1 MYSPRIFNFDSFVNI
16 ILEAENTSIAG
27 LIDGMT
33 GSLASYYLNCYSYI
47 NKLGDNSSDNK
58 LKVSQGLSKLAQTK
72 LIDKPELMRS
82 MLTNSKSSVIAK
94 HRGPEVAEAWSKAA
108 LECIKGLEAAIQ
120 KVGEDT
126 QAQSQINLSLANII
140 NSYSDSIEKADKQD
154 SAASIADEAGLS
166 ESEDMIF
173 ESLFKGK
180 FSQIKEIS
188 KAIAIVRGDVL
199 ANIESSEFSSV
210 YKTYLNEL
218 DLLNKE
224 IGELVG
230 KKRQEIN
237 STRLDE
243 IRNRLS
249 EIPSEISQ
257 KMSDELSKSEA
268 NKDLVPFYANAV
280 KLGGIANELYKEYTI
295 RKADAE
301 RDSEES
307 NKVEKLTIE
316 DDISP
321 EDVGLSYNQKVQ
333 DFQQLVVNKF
343 SNVKS
348 VAETQAFKKMASFG
362 KGGVDG
368 KFGPYTQIIVKALKS
383 GFDLEDTTPDIT
395 QQLVDEIDSLDSST
409 IAESFSYTK
418 KWDRFVNVFEGF
430 DVSRF
435 QNVADAEV
443 KSVTQ
448 SKKSAPAAT
457 APAAADKGISDSERE
472 NILKTSY
479 ADDYKKNPKDF
490 DGVLNGRK
498 FARIYFEN
506 KANKDLSDLC
516 LFFYDGTYIQYEWNP
531 NSSKIVGKE
540 MSRGTWKFEKRS
552 GDTEKSI
559 YLKPEKGSTERVDDI
574 DRKKIIGLYKDI
586 TEETGM
592 YGGVMA
598 DERKI
603 ANLFGKLSNS
613 SEYYALKDLVNQSY
627 ELNKN
632 KKDYKKLGV
641 ERPSFY
647 NFQDMINKVYDSAFD
662 RSDANLLFNN
672 LNKIGVKAKIKQSSG
687 GNFAGITMP

>member
-1 MYSPRIFNFDSFVNI
+1 MFSSRIFNFNSFVNR
-16 ILEAENTSIAG
+16 ILEAENTSVAG
-27 LIDGMT
+27 LVDEMV
-33 GSLASYYLNCYSYI
+33 GSLVSYYLNCYSYI
-47 NKLGDNSSDNK
+47 NKLGDSD
-58 LKVSQGLSKLAQTK
+58 SQTSQALSKLAQTK
-72 LIDKPELMRS
+72 LGDKPELMRS
-82 MLTNSKSSVIAK
+82 MLTDSKSSVIPK
-94 HRGPEVAEAWSKAA
+94 YRGPEVAEAWSKAA
-108 LECIKGLEAAIQ
+108 LECVKGLETAIQ

-126 QAQSQINLSLANII
+126 QAQSQINSSLANII
-140 NSYSDSIEKADKQD
+140 NSYAGGMEKADKQD
-154 SAASIADEAGLS
+154 SAAAILDKAGIS
-166 ESEDMIF
+166 ESEDMVF

-188 KAIAIVRGDVL
+188 KVIAIVRGDIM
-199 ANIESSEFSSV
+199 ANIESSGFTSV

-218 DLLNKE
+218 DSLNKE

-237 STRLDE
+237 SDRLEE
-243 IRNRLS
+243 IRNRLF

-268 NKDLVPFYANAV
+268 NKDLVPFYDNAV
-280 KLGGIANELYKEYTI
+280 KLGGIANELYKEYII

-321 EDVGLSYNQKVQ
+321 DEVGLSYNQKVY

-343 SNVKS
+343 SNVKGI
-348 VAETQAFKKMASFG
+348 AETQAFKKMASFG

-395 QQLVDEIDSLDSST
+395 QQLVDEIDSLDSNT
-409 IAESFSYTK
+409 ITESFGYTK
-418 KWDRFVNVFEGF
+418 KWDNFLKTFEGF
-430 DVSRF
+430 DVTKF
-435 QNVADAEV
+435 KEVADSEV
-443 KSVTQ
+443 KSVAKP
-448 SKKSAPAAT
+448 KKSAPAA
-457 APAAADKGISDSERE
+457 DKGTSDSERE
-472 NILKTSY
+472 NILKTRY
-479 ADDYKKNPKDF
+479 AADYKKNPKDF
-490 DGVLNGRK
+490 DGVLNGKK

-559 YLKPEKGSTERVDDI
+559 YLIPEKGSTKRVANI

-586 TEETGM
+586 TQETGM
-592 YGGVMA
+592 YGGINA
-598 DERKI
+598 DEEKI

-632 KKDYKKLGV
+632 KKDYKKLGI
-641 ERPSFY
+641 EKPSFY

-662 RSDANLLFNN
+662 KADANLLVNN
-672 LNKIGVKAKIKQSSG
+672 LNKIGVKAKIKQSGS

>member
-1 MYSPRIFNFDSFVNI
+1 MFSSRIFNFNSFVNR
-16 ILEAENTSIAG
+16 ILEAENTSVAG
-27 LIDGMT
+27 LVDEMV
-33 GSLASYYLNCYSYI
+33 GSLVSYYLNCYSYI
-47 NKLGDNSSDNK
+47 NKLGDSD
-58 LKVSQGLSKLAQTK
+58 SQTSQALSKLAQTK
-72 LIDKPELMRS
+72 LGDKPELMRS
-82 MLTNSKSSVIAK
+82 MLTDSKSSVIPK
-94 HRGPEVAEAWSKAA
+94 YRGPEVAEAWSKAA
-108 LECIKGLEAAIQ
+108 LECVKGLETAIQ

-126 QAQSQINLSLANII
+126 QAQSQINSSLANII
-140 NSYSDSIEKADKQD
+140 NSYAGGIEKAGKQD
-154 SAASIADEAGLS
+154 SAAAILDKAGIS
-166 ESEDMIF
+166 ESEDMVF

-188 KAIAIVRGDVL
+188 KVIAIVRGDIM
-199 ANIESSEFSSV
+199 ANIESSGFTSV

-218 DLLNKE
+218 DSLNKE

-237 STRLDE
+237 SDRLEE
-243 IRNRLS
+243 IRNRLF

-268 NKDLVPFYANAV
+268 NKDLVPFYDNAV
-280 KLGGIANELYKEYTI
+280 KLGGIANELYKEYII

-321 EDVGLSYNQKVQ
+321 DEVGLSYNQKVY

-343 SNVKS
+343 SNVKGI
-348 VAETQAFKKMASFG
+348 AETQAFKKMASFG

-395 QQLVDEIDSLDSST
+395 QQLVDEIDSLDSNT
-409 IAESFSYTK
+409 ITESFGYTK
-418 KWDRFVNVFEGF
+418 KWDNFLKTFEGF
-430 DVSRF
+430 DVTKF
-435 QNVADAEV
+435 KEVADSEV
-443 KSVTQ
+443 KSVAKP
-448 SKKSAPAAT
+448 KKSAPAA
-457 APAAADKGISDSERE
+457 DKGTSDSERE
-472 NILKTSY
+472 NILKTRY
-479 ADDYKKNPKDF
+479 AADYKKNPKDF
-490 DGVLNGRK
+490 DGVLNGKK

-559 YLKPEKGSTERVDDI
+559 YLIPEKGSTKRVANI

-586 TEETGM
+586 TQETGM
-592 YGGVMA
+592 YGGINA
-598 DERKI
+598 DEEKI

-632 KKDYKKLGV
+632 KKDYKKLGI
-641 ERPSFY
+641 EKPSFY

-662 RSDANLLFNN
+662 KADANLLVNN
-672 LNKIGVKAKIKQSSG
+672 LNKIGVKAKIKQSGS

>member
-1 MYSPRIFNFDSFVNI
+1 MFSSRIFNFNSFVNR
-16 ILEAENTSIAG
+16 ILEAENTSVAG
-27 LIDGMT
+27 LVDEMV
-33 GSLASYYLNCYSYI
+33 GSLVSYYLNCYSYI
-47 NKLGDNSSDNK
+47 NKLGDGD
-58 LKVSQGLSKLAQTK
+58 SQTSQALSKLAQTK
-72 LIDKPELMRS
+72 LGDKPELMRS
-82 MLTNSKSSVIAK
+82 MLTDSKSSVIPK
-94 HRGPEVAEAWSKAA
+94 YRGPEVAEAWSKAA
-108 LECIKGLEAAIQ
+108 LECVKGLETAIQ

-126 QAQSQINLSLANII
+126 QAQSQINSSLANII
-140 NSYSDSIEKADKQD
+140 NSYAGGIEKADKQD
-154 SAASIADEAGLS
+154 SAAAILDKAGIS
-166 ESEDMIF
+166 ESEDMVF

-188 KAIAIVRGDVL
+188 KVIAIVRGDIM
-199 ANIESSEFSSV
+199 ANIESSGFTSV

-218 DLLNKE
+218 DSLNKE

-237 STRLDE
+237 SDRLEE
-243 IRNRLS
+243 IRNRLF

-268 NKDLVPFYANAV
+268 NKDLVPFYDNAV
-280 KLGGIANELYKEYTI
+280 KLGGIANELYKEYII

-321 EDVGLSYNQKVQ
+321 DEVGLSYNQKVY

-343 SNVKS
+343 SNVKGI
-348 VAETQAFKKMASFG
+348 AETQAFKKMASFG

-395 QQLVDEIDSLDSST
+395 QQLVDEIDSLDSNT
-409 IAESFSYTK
+409 ITESFGYTK
-418 KWDRFVNVFEGF
+418 KWDNFLKTFEGF
-430 DVSRF
+430 DVTKF
-435 QNVADAEV
+435 KEVADSEV
-443 KSVTQ
+443 KSVAKP
-448 SKKSAPAAT
+448 KKSAPAA
-457 APAAADKGISDSERE
+457 DKGTSDSERE
-472 NILKTSY
+472 NILKTRY
-479 ADDYKKNPKDF
+479 AADYKKNPKDF
-490 DGVLNGRK
+490 DGVLNGKK

-559 YLKPEKGSTERVDDI
+559 YLIPEKGSTKRVANI

-586 TEETGM
+586 TQETGM
-592 YGGVMA
+592 YGGINA
-598 DERKI
+598 DEEKI

-632 KKDYKKLGV
+632 KKDYKKLGI
-641 ERPSFY
+641 EKPSFY

-662 RSDANLLFNN
+662 KADANLLVNN
-672 LNKIGVKAKIKQSSG
+672 LNKIGVKAKIKQSGS

>member
-1 MYSPRIFNFDSFVNI
+1 MVDEMV
-16 ILEAENTSIAG
+16 
-27 LIDGMT
+27 
-33 GSLASYYLNCYSYI
+33 GSLVSYYLNCYSYI
-47 NKLGDNSSDNK
+47 NKLGDGD
-58 LKVSQGLSKLAQTK
+58 SQTSQALSKLAQTK
-72 LIDKPELMRS
+72 LGDKPELMRS
-82 MLTNSKSSVIAK
+82 MLTDSKSSVIPK
-94 HRGPEVAEAWSKAA
+94 YRGPEVAEAWSKAA
-108 LECIKGLEAAIQ
+108 LECVKGLETAIQ

-126 QAQSQINLSLANII
+126 QAQSQINSSLANII
-140 NSYSDSIEKADKQD
+140 NSYAGGMEKADKQD
-154 SAASIADEAGLS
+154 SAAAILDKAGIS
-166 ESEDMIF
+166 ESEDMVF

-188 KAIAIVRGDVL
+188 KVIAIVRGDIM
-199 ANIESSEFSSV
+199 ANIESSEFPSV

-218 DLLNKE
+218 DSLNKE

-237 STRLDE
+237 SDRLEE
-243 IRNRLS
+243 IRNRLF

-268 NKDLVPFYANAV
+268 NKDLVPFYDNAV
-280 KLGGIANELYKEYTI
+280 KLGGIANELYKEYII

-321 EDVGLSYNQKVQ
+321 DEVGLSYNQKVY

-343 SNVKS
+343 SNVKGI
-348 VAETQAFKKMASFG
+348 AETQAFKKMASFG

-395 QQLVDEIDSLDSST
+395 QQLVDEIDSLDSNT
-409 IAESFSYTK
+409 ITESFGYTK
-418 KWDRFVNVFEGF
+418 KWDNFLKTFEGF
-430 DVSRF
+430 DVTKF
-435 QNVADAEV
+435 KEVADSEV
-443 KSVTQ
+443 KSVAKP
-448 SKKSAPAAT
+448 KKSAPAA
-457 APAAADKGISDSERE
+457 DKGTSDSERE
-472 NILKTSY
+472 NILKTRY
-479 ADDYKKNPKDF
+479 AADYKKNPKDF
-490 DGVLNGRK
+490 DGVLNGKK

-559 YLKPEKGSTERVDDI
+559 YLIPEKGSTKRVANI

-586 TEETGM
+586 TQETGM
-592 YGGVMA
+592 YGGINA
-598 DERKI
+598 DEEKI

-632 KKDYKKLGV
+632 KKDYKKLGI
-641 ERPSFY
+641 EKPSLY

-662 RSDANLLFNN
+662 KADANLLVNN
-672 LNKIGVKAKIKQSSG
+672 LNKIGVKAKIKQSGS

>member
-1 MYSPRIFNFDSFVNI
+1 MFSSRIFNFNSFVNR
-16 ILEAENTSIAG
+16 ILEAENTSVAG
-27 LIDGMT
+27 LVDEMV
-33 GSLASYYLNCYSYI
+33 GSLVSYYLNCYSYI
-47 NKLGDNSSDNK
+47 NKLGDSD
-58 LKVSQGLSKLAQTK
+58 SQTSQALSKLAQTK
-72 LIDKPELMRS
+72 LGDKPELMRS
-82 MLTNSKSSVIAK
+82 MLTDSKSSVIPK
-94 HRGPEVAEAWSKAA
+94 YRGPEVAEAWSKAA
-108 LECIKGLEAAIQ
+108 LECVKGLETAIQ

-126 QAQSQINLSLANII
+126 QAQSQINSSLANII
-140 NSYSDSIEKADKQD
+140 NSYAGGIEKADKQD
-154 SAASIADEAGLS
+154 SAAAILDKAGIS
-166 ESEDMIF
+166 ESEDMVF

-188 KAIAIVRGDVL
+188 KVIAIVRGDIM
-199 ANIESSEFSSV
+199 ANIESSGFTSV

-218 DLLNKE
+218 DSLNKE

-237 STRLDE
+237 SDRLEE
-243 IRNRLS
+243 IRNRLF

-268 NKDLVPFYANAV
+268 NKDLVPFYDNAV
-280 KLGGIANELYKEYTI
+280 KLGGIANELYKEYII

-321 EDVGLSYNQKVQ
+321 DEVGLSYNQKVY

-343 SNVKS
+343 SNVKGI
-348 VAETQAFKKMASFG
+348 AETQAFKKMASFG

-395 QQLVDEIDSLDSST
+395 QQLVDEIDSLDSNT
-409 IAESFSYTK
+409 ITESFGYTK
-418 KWDRFVNVFEGF
+418 KWDNFLKTFEGF
-430 DVSRF
+430 DVTKF
-435 QNVADAEV
+435 KEVADSEV
-443 KSVTQ
+443 KSVAKP
-448 SKKSAPAAT
+448 KKSAPAA
-457 APAAADKGISDSERE
+457 DKGTSDSERE
-472 NILKTSY
+472 NILKTRY
-479 ADDYKKNPKDF
+479 AADYKKNPKDF
-490 DGVLNGRK
+490 DGVLNGKK

-531 NSSKIVGKE
+531 NSSKIVGGE

-559 YLKPEKGSTERVDDI
+559 YLIPEKGSTKRVGNI

-586 TEETGM
+586 TQETGM
-592 YGGVMA
+592 YGGINA
-598 DERKI
+598 DEEKI

-632 KKDYKKLGV
+632 KKDYKKLGI
-641 ERPSFY
+641 EKPSFY

-662 RSDANLLFNN
+662 KADANLLVNN
-672 LNKIGVKAKIKQSSG
+672 LNKIGVKAKIKQSGS

>member
-1 MYSPRIFNFDSFVNI
+1 MVDEMV
-16 ILEAENTSIAG
+16 
-27 LIDGMT
+27 
-33 GSLASYYLNCYSYI
+33 GSLVSYYLNCYSYI
-47 NKLGDNSSDNK
+47 NKLGDSD
-58 LKVSQGLSKLAQTK
+58 SQTSQALSKLAQTK
-72 LIDKPELMRS
+72 LGDKPELMRS
-82 MLTNSKSSVIAK
+82 MLTDSKSSVIPK
-94 HRGPEVAEAWSKAA
+94 YRGPEVAEAWSKAA
-108 LECIKGLEAAIQ
+108 LECVKGLETAIQ

-126 QAQSQINLSLANII
+126 QAQSQINSSLANII
-140 NSYSDSIEKADKQD
+140 NSYAGGIEKADKQD
-154 SAASIADEAGLS
+154 SAAAILDKAGIS
-166 ESEDMIF
+166 ESEDMVF

-188 KAIAIVRGDVL
+188 KVIAIVRGDIM
-199 ANIESSEFSSV
+199 ANIESSGFTSV

-218 DLLNKE
+218 DSLNKE

-237 STRLDE
+237 SDRLEE
-243 IRNRLS
+243 IRNRLF

-268 NKDLVPFYANAV
+268 NKDLVPFYDNAV
-280 KLGGIANELYKEYTI
+280 KLGGIANELYKEYII

-321 EDVGLSYNQKVQ
+321 DEVGLSYNQKVY

-343 SNVKS
+343 SNVKGI
-348 VAETQAFKKMASFG
+348 AETQAFKKMASFG

-395 QQLVDEIDSLDSST
+395 QQLVDEIDSLDSNT
-409 IAESFSYTK
+409 ITESFGYTK
-418 KWDRFVNVFEGF
+418 KWDNFLKTFEGF
-430 DVSRF
+430 DVTKF
-435 QNVADAEV
+435 KEVADSEV
-443 KSVTQ
+443 KSVAKP
-448 SKKSAPAAT
+448 KKSAPAA
-457 APAAADKGISDSERE
+457 DKGTSDSERE
-472 NILKTSY
+472 NILKTRY
-479 ADDYKKNPKDF
+479 AADYKKNPKDF
-490 DGVLNGRK
+490 DGVLNGKK

-559 YLKPEKGSTERVDDI
+559 YLIPEKGSTKRVANI

-586 TEETGM
+586 TQETGM
-592 YGGVMA
+592 YGGINA
-598 DERKI
+598 DEEKI

-632 KKDYKKLGV
+632 KKDYKKLGI
-641 ERPSFY
+641 EKPSFY

-662 RSDANLLFNN
+662 KADANLLVNN
-672 LNKIGVKAKIKQSSG
+672 LNKIGVKAKIKQSGS

>member
-1 MYSPRIFNFDSFVNI
+1 MFSSRIFNFNSFVNR
-16 ILEAENTSIAG
+16 ILEAENTSVAG
-27 LIDGMT
+27 LVDEMV
-33 GSLASYYLNCYSYI
+33 GSLVSYYLNCYSYI
-47 NKLGDNSSDNK
+47 NKLGDSD
-58 LKVSQGLSKLAQTK
+58 SQTSQALSKLAQTK
-72 LIDKPELMRS
+72 LGDKPELMRS
-82 MLTNSKSSVIAK
+82 MLTDSKSSVIPK
-94 HRGPEVAEAWSKAA
+94 YRGPEVAEAWSKAA
-108 LECIKGLEAAIQ
+108 LECVKGLETAIQ

-126 QAQSQINLSLANII
+126 QAQSQINSSLANII
-140 NSYSDSIEKADKQD
+140 NSYAGGMEKADKQD
-154 SAASIADEAGLS
+154 SAAAILDKAGIS
-166 ESEDMIF
+166 ESEDMVF

-188 KAIAIVRGDVL
+188 KVIAIVRGDIM
-199 ANIESSEFSSV
+199 ANIESSEFPSV

-218 DLLNKE
+218 DSLNKE

-237 STRLDE
+237 SDRLEE
-243 IRNRLS
+243 IRNRLF

-268 NKDLVPFYANAV
+268 NKDLVPFYDNAI
-280 KLGGIANELYKEYTI
+280 KLGGIANELYKEYII

-321 EDVGLSYNQKVQ
+321 DEVGLSYNQKVY

-343 SNVKS
+343 SNVKGI
-348 VAETQAFKKMASFG
+348 AETQAFKKMASFG

-395 QQLVDEIDSLDSST
+395 QQLVDEIDSLDSNT
-409 IAESFSYTK
+409 ITESFGYTK
-418 KWDRFVNVFEGF
+418 KWDNFLKTFEGF
-430 DVSRF
+430 DVTKF
-435 QNVADAEV
+435 KEVADIEV
-443 KSVTQ
+443 KSVAKP
-448 SKKSAPAAT
+448 KKSAPAA
-457 APAAADKGISDSERE
+457 DKGTSDSERE
-472 NILKTSY
+472 NILKTRY
-479 ADDYKKNPKDF
+479 AADYKKNPKDF

-559 YLKPEKGSTERVDDI
+559 YLIPEKGSTKRVANI

-586 TEETGM
+586 TQETGM
-592 YGGVMA
+592 YGGINA
-598 DERKI
+598 DEEKI

-627 ELNKN
+627 ELNKDR
-632 KKDYKKLGV
+632 KDYKKLGI
-641 ERPSFY
+641 EKPSFY

-662 RSDANLLFNN
+662 KSDANLLVNN
-672 LNKIGVKAKIKQSSG
+672 LNKIGVKAKIKQSGS

>member
-1 MYSPRIFNFDSFVNI
+1 MFSSRIFNFNSFVNR

-27 LIDGMT
+27 LVDEMV
-33 GSLASYYLNCYSYI
+33 GSLVSYYLNCYSYI
-47 NKLGDNSSDNK
+47 NKLGDSD
-58 LKVSQGLSKLAQTK
+58 SQTSQTLSKLAQTK
-72 LIDKPELMRS
+72 LGDKPELMRS
-82 MLTNSKSSVIAK
+82 MLTDSKSSVIPK
-94 HRGPEVAEAWSKAA
+94 YRGPEVAEAWSKAA
-108 LECIKGLEAAIQ
+108 LECVKGLETAIQ

-126 QAQSQINLSLANII
+126 QAQSQINSSLANII
-140 NSYSDSIEKADKQD
+140 NSYAGGIEKADKQD
-154 SAASIADEAGLS
+154 SAAAILDKAGIS
-166 ESEDMIF
+166 ESEDMVF

-188 KAIAIVRGDVL
+188 KVIAIVRGDIM
-199 ANIESSEFSSV
+199 ANIESSGFTSV

-218 DLLNKE
+218 DSLNKE

-237 STRLDE
+237 SDRLEE
-243 IRNRLS
+243 IRNRLF

-268 NKDLVPFYANAV
+268 NKDLVPFYDNAV
-280 KLGGIANELYKEYTI
+280 KLGGIANELYKEYII

-321 EDVGLSYNQKVQ
+321 DEVGLSYNQKVY

-343 SNVKS
+343 SNVKGI
-348 VAETQAFKKMASFG
+348 AETQAFKKMASFG

-395 QQLVDEIDSLDSST
+395 QQLVDEIDSLDSNT
-409 IAESFSYTK
+409 ITESFGYTK
-418 KWDRFVNVFEGF
+418 KWDNFLKTFEGF
-430 DVSRF
+430 DVTKF
-435 QNVADAEV
+435 KEVADSEV
-443 KSVTQ
+443 KSVAKP
-448 SKKSAPAAT
+448 KKSAPAA
-457 APAAADKGISDSERE
+457 DKGTSDSERE
-472 NILKTSY
+472 NILKTRY
-479 ADDYKKNPKDF
+479 AADYKKNPKDF
-490 DGVLNGRK
+490 DGVLNGKK

-559 YLKPEKGSTERVDDI
+559 YLIPEKGSTKRVANI

-586 TEETGM
+586 TQETGM
-592 YGGVMA
+592 YGGINA
-598 DERKI
+598 DEEKI

-632 KKDYKKLGV
+632 KKDYKKLGI
-641 ERPSFY
+641 EKPSFY

-662 RSDANLLFNN
+662 KADANLLVNN
-672 LNKIGVKAKIKQSSG
+672 LNKIGVKAKIKQSGS

>member
-1 MYSPRIFNFDSFVNI
+1 MFSSRIFNFNSFVNR
-16 ILEAENTSIAG
+16 ILEAENTSVAG
-27 LIDGMT
+27 LVDEMV
-33 GSLASYYLNCYSYI
+33 GSLVSYYLNCYSYI
-47 NKLGDNSSDNK
+47 NKLGDSD
-58 LKVSQGLSKLAQTK
+58 SQTSQALSKLAQTK
-72 LIDKPELMRS
+72 LGDKPELMRS
-82 MLTNSKSSVIAK
+82 MLTDSKSSVIPK
-94 HRGPEVAEAWSKAA
+94 YRGPEVAEAWSKAA
-108 LECIKGLEAAIQ
+108 LECVKGLETAIQ

-126 QAQSQINLSLANII
+126 QAQSQINSSLANII
-140 NSYSDSIEKADKQD
+140 NSYAGGIEKADKQD
-154 SAASIADEAGLS
+154 SAAAILDKAGIS
-166 ESEDMIF
+166 ESEDMVF

-188 KAIAIVRGDVL
+188 KVIAIVRGDIM
-199 ANIESSEFSSV
+199 ANIESSGFTSV

-218 DLLNKE
+218 DSLNKE

-237 STRLDE
+237 SDRLEE
-243 IRNRLS
+243 IRNRLF

-268 NKDLVPFYANAV
+268 NKDLVPFYDNAV
-280 KLGGIANELYKEYTI
+280 KLGGIANELYKEYII

-321 EDVGLSYNQKVQ
+321 DEVGLSYNQKVY

-343 SNVKS
+343 SNVKGI
-348 VAETQAFKKMASFG
+348 AETQAFKKMASFG

-395 QQLVDEIDSLDSST
+395 QQLVDEIDSLDSNT
-409 IAESFSYTK
+409 ITESFGYTK
-418 KWDRFVNVFEGF
+418 KWDNFLKTFEGF
-430 DVSRF
+430 DVTKF
-435 QNVADAEV
+435 KEVADSEV
-443 KSVTQ
+443 KSVAKP
-448 SKKSAPAAT
+448 KKSAPAA
-457 APAAADKGISDSERE
+457 DKGTSDSERE
-472 NILKTSY
+472 NILKTRY
-479 ADDYKKNPKDF
+479 AADYKKNPKDF
-490 DGVLNGRK
+490 DGVLNGKK

-559 YLKPEKGSTERVDDI
+559 YLIPEKGSTKRVANI

-586 TEETGM
+586 TQETGM
-592 YGGVMA
+592 YGGINA
-598 DERKI
+598 DEEKI

-632 KKDYKKLGV
+632 KKDYKKLGI
-641 ERPSFY
+641 EKPSFY

-662 RSDANLLFNN
+662 KADANLLVNN
-672 LNKIGVKAKIKQSSG
+672 LNKIGVKAKIKQSGS

>member
-1 MYSPRIFNFDSFVNI
+1 MVDEMV
-16 ILEAENTSIAG
+16 
-27 LIDGMT
+27 
-33 GSLASYYLNCYSYI
+33 GSLVSYYLNCYSYI
-47 NKLGDNSSDNK
+47 NKLGDSD
-58 LKVSQGLSKLAQTK
+58 SQTSQALSKLAQTK
-72 LIDKPELMRS
+72 LGDKPELMRS
-82 MLTNSKSSVIAK
+82 MLTDSKSSVIPK
-94 HRGPEVAEAWSKAA
+94 YRGPEVAEAWSKAA
-108 LECIKGLEAAIQ
+108 LECVKGLETAIQ

-126 QAQSQINLSLANII
+126 QAQSQINSSLANII
-140 NSYSDSIEKADKQD
+140 NSYAGGMEKADKQD
-154 SAASIADEAGLS
+154 SAAAILDKAGIS
-166 ESEDMIF
+166 ESEDMVF

-188 KAIAIVRGDVL
+188 KVIAIVRGDIM
-199 ANIESSEFSSV
+199 ANIESSGFTSV

-218 DLLNKE
+218 DSLNKE

-237 STRLDE
+237 SDRLEE
-243 IRNRLS
+243 IRNRLF

-268 NKDLVPFYANAV
+268 NKDLVPFYDNAV
-280 KLGGIANELYKEYTI
+280 KLGGIANELYKEYII

-321 EDVGLSYNQKVQ
+321 DEVGLSYNQKVY

-343 SNVKS
+343 SNVKGI
-348 VAETQAFKKMASFG
+348 AETQAFKKMASFG
-362 KGGVDG
+362 RGGVDG

-395 QQLVDEIDSLDSST
+395 QQLVDEIDSLDSNT
-409 IAESFSYTK
+409 ITESFGYTK
-418 KWDRFVNVFEGF
+418 KWDNFLKTFEGF
-430 DVSRF
+430 DVTKF
-435 QNVADAEV
+435 KEVADSEV
-443 KSVTQ
+443 KSVAKP
-448 SKKSAPAAT
+448 KKSAPAA
-457 APAAADKGISDSERE
+457 DKGTSDSERE
-472 NILKTSY
+472 NILKTRY
-479 ADDYKKNPKDF
+479 AADYKKNPKDF
-490 DGVLNGRK
+490 DGVLNGKK

-559 YLKPEKGSTERVDDI
+559 YLIPEKGSTKRVANI

-586 TEETGM
+586 TQETGM
-592 YGGVMA
+592 YGGINA
-598 DERKI
+598 DEEKI

-632 KKDYKKLGV
+632 KKDYKKLGI
-641 ERPSFY
+641 EKPSFY

-662 RSDANLLFNN
+662 KADANLLVNN
-672 LNKIGVKAKIKQSSG
+672 LNKIGVKAKIKQSGS

>member
-1 MYSPRIFNFDSFVNI
+1 MFSSRIFNFNSFVNR
-16 ILEAENTSIAG
+16 ILEAENTSVAG
-27 LIDGMT
+27 LVDEMV
-33 GSLASYYLNCYSYI
+33 GSLVSYYLNCYSYI
-47 NKLGDNSSDNK
+47 NKLGDSD
-58 LKVSQGLSKLAQTK
+58 SQTSQALSKLAQTK
-72 LIDKPELMRS
+72 LGDKPELMRS
-82 MLTNSKSSVIAK
+82 MLTDSKSSVIPK
-94 HRGPEVAEAWSKAA
+94 YRGPEVAEAWSKAA
-108 LECIKGLEAAIQ
+108 LECVKGLETAIQ

-126 QAQSQINLSLANII
+126 QTQSQINSSLANII
-140 NSYSDSIEKADKQD
+140 NSYAGGMEKADKQD
-154 SAASIADEAGLS
+154 SAAAILDKAGIS
-166 ESEDMIF
+166 ESEDMVF

-188 KAIAIVRGDVL
+188 KVIAIVRGDIM
-199 ANIESSEFSSV
+199 ANIESSEFPSV

-218 DLLNKE
+218 DSLNKE

-237 STRLDE
+237 SDRLEE
-243 IRNRLS
+243 IRNRLF

-268 NKDLVPFYANAV
+268 NKDLVPFYDNAI
-280 KLGGIANELYKEYTI
+280 KLGGIANELYKEYII

-321 EDVGLSYNQKVQ
+321 DEVGLSYNQKVY

-343 SNVKS
+343 SNVKGI
-348 VAETQAFKKMASFG
+348 AETQAFKKMASFG

-395 QQLVDEIDSLDSST
+395 QQLVDEIDSLDSNT
-409 IAESFSYTK
+409 ITESFGYTK
-418 KWDRFVNVFEGF
+418 KWDNFLKTFEGF
-430 DVSRF
+430 DVTKF
-435 QNVADAEV
+435 KEVADIEV
-443 KSVTQ
+443 KSVAKP
-448 SKKSAPAAT
+448 KKSAPAA
-457 APAAADKGISDSERE
+457 DKGTSDSERE
-472 NILKTSY
+472 NILKTRY
-479 ADDYKKNPKDF
+479 AADYKKNPKDF

-559 YLKPEKGSTERVDDI
+559 YLIPEKGSTKRVANI

-586 TEETGM
+586 TQETGM
-592 YGGVMA
+592 YGGINA
-598 DERKI
+598 DEEKI

-627 ELNKN
+627 ELNKDR
-632 KKDYKKLGV
+632 KDYKKLGI
-641 ERPSFY
+641 EKPSFY

-662 RSDANLLFNN
+662 KSDANLLVNN
-672 LNKIGVKAKIKQSSG
+672 LNKIGVKAKIKQSGS

>member
-1 MYSPRIFNFDSFVNI
+1 MVDEMV
-16 ILEAENTSIAG
+16 
-27 LIDGMT
+27 
-33 GSLASYYLNCYSYI
+33 GSLVSYYLNCYSYI
-47 NKLGDNSSDNK
+47 NKLGDGD
-58 LKVSQGLSKLAQTK
+58 SQTSQALSKLAQTK
-72 LIDKPELMRS
+72 LGDKPELMRS
-82 MLTNSKSSVIAK
+82 MLTDSKSSVIPK
-94 HRGPEVAEAWSKAA
+94 YRGPEVAEAWSKAA
-108 LECIKGLEAAIQ
+108 LECVKGLETAIQ

-126 QAQSQINLSLANII
+126 QAQSQINSSLANII
-140 NSYSDSIEKADKQD
+140 NSYAGGIEKADKQD
-154 SAASIADEAGLS
+154 SAAAILDKAGIS
-166 ESEDMIF
+166 ESEDMVF

-188 KAIAIVRGDVL
+188 KVIAIVRGDIM
-199 ANIESSEFSSV
+199 ANIESSGFTSV

-218 DLLNKE
+218 DSLNKE

-237 STRLDE
+237 SDRLEE
-243 IRNRLS
+243 IRNRLF

-268 NKDLVPFYANAV
+268 NKDLVPFYDNAV
-280 KLGGIANELYKEYTI
+280 KLGGIANELYKEYII

-321 EDVGLSYNQKVQ
+321 DEVGLSYNQKVY

-343 SNVKS
+343 SNVKGI
-348 VAETQAFKKMASFG
+348 AETQAFKKMASFG

-395 QQLVDEIDSLDSST
+395 QQLVDEIDSLDSNT
-409 IAESFSYTK
+409 ITESFGYTK
-418 KWDRFVNVFEGF
+418 KWDNFLKTFEGF
-430 DVSRF
+430 DVTKF
-435 QNVADAEV
+435 KEVADSEV
-443 KSVTQ
+443 KSVAKP
-448 SKKSAPAAT
+448 KKSAPAA
-457 APAAADKGISDSERE
+457 DKGTSDSERE
-472 NILKTSY
+472 NILKTRY
-479 ADDYKKNPKDF
+479 AADYKKNPKDF
-490 DGVLNGRK
+490 DGVLNGKK

-559 YLKPEKGSTERVDDI
+559 YLIPEKGSTKRVANI

-586 TEETGM
+586 TQETGM
-592 YGGVMA
+592 YGGINA
-598 DERKI
+598 DEEKI

-632 KKDYKKLGV
+632 KKDYKKLGI
-641 ERPSFY
+641 EKPSFY

-662 RSDANLLFNN
+662 KADANLLVNN
-672 LNKIGVKAKIKQSSG
+672 LNKIGVKAKIKQSGS

>member
-1 MYSPRIFNFDSFVNI
+1 MVDEMV
-16 ILEAENTSIAG
+16 
-27 LIDGMT
+27 
-33 GSLASYYLNCYSYI
+33 GSLVSYYLNCYSYI
-47 NKLGDNSSDNK
+47 NKLGDGD
-58 LKVSQGLSKLAQTK
+58 SQTSQALSKLAQTK
-72 LIDKPELMRS
+72 LGDKPELMRS
-82 MLTNSKSSVIAK
+82 MLTDSKSSVIPK
-94 HRGPEVAEAWSKAA
+94 YRGPEVAEAWSKAA
-108 LECIKGLEAAIQ
+108 LECVKGLETAIQ

-126 QAQSQINLSLANII
+126 QAQSQINSSLANII
-140 NSYSDSIEKADKQD
+140 NSYAGGIEKADKQD
-154 SAASIADEAGLS
+154 SAAAILDKAGIS
-166 ESEDMIF
+166 ESEDMVF

-188 KAIAIVRGDVL
+188 KVIAIVRGDIM
-199 ANIESSEFSSV
+199 ANIESSGFTSV

-218 DLLNKE
+218 DSLNKE

-237 STRLDE
+237 SDRLEE
-243 IRNRLS
+243 IRNRLF

-268 NKDLVPFYANAV
+268 NKDLVPFYDNAV
-280 KLGGIANELYKEYTI
+280 KLGGIANELYKEYII

-321 EDVGLSYNQKVQ
+321 DEVGLSYNQKVY

-343 SNVKS
+343 SNVKGI
-348 VAETQAFKKMASFG
+348 AETQAFKKMASFG

-395 QQLVDEIDSLDSST
+395 QQLVDEIDSLDSNT
-409 IAESFSYTK
+409 ITESFGYTK
-418 KWDRFVNVFEGF
+418 KWDNFLKTFEGF
-430 DVSRF
+430 DVTKF
-435 QNVADAEV
+435 KEVADSEV
-443 KSVTQ
+443 KSVAKP
-448 SKKSAPAAT
+448 KKSAPAA
-457 APAAADKGISDSERE
+457 DKGTSDSERE
-472 NILKTSY
+472 NILKTRY
-479 ADDYKKNPKDF
+479 AADYKKNPKDF
-490 DGVLNGRK
+490 DGVLNGKK

-559 YLKPEKGSTERVDDI
+559 YLKPEKGSTKRVDDI

-592 YGGVMA
+592 YGGVNA

-662 RSDANLLFNN
+662 RSDANLLANN

>member
-1 MYSPRIFNFDSFVNI
+1 MFSSRIFNFNSFVNR

-27 LIDGMT
+27 LVDEMV
-33 GSLASYYLNCYSYI
+33 GSLVSYYLNCYSYI
-47 NKLGDNSSDNK
+47 NKLGDSD
-58 LKVSQGLSKLAQTK
+58 SQTSQTLSKLAQTK
-72 LIDKPELMRS
+72 LGDKPELMRS
-82 MLTNSKSSVIAK
+82 MLTDSKSSVIPK
-94 HRGPEVAEAWSKAA
+94 YRGPEVAEAWSKAA
-108 LECIKGLEAAIQ
+108 LECVKGLETAIQ

-126 QAQSQINLSLANII
+126 QAQSQINSSLANII
-140 NSYSDSIEKADKQD
+140 NSYAGGIEKADKQD
-154 SAASIADEAGLS
+154 SAAAILDKAGIS
-166 ESEDMIF
+166 ESEDMVF

-188 KAIAIVRGDVL
+188 KVIAIVRGDIM
-199 ANIESSEFSSV
+199 ANIESSGFTSV

-218 DLLNKE
+218 DSLNKE

-237 STRLDE
+237 SDRLEE
-243 IRNRLS
+243 IRNRLF

-268 NKDLVPFYANAV
+268 NKDLVPFYDNAV
-280 KLGGIANELYKEYTI
+280 KLGGIANELYKEYII

-321 EDVGLSYNQKVQ
+321 DEVGLSYNQKVY

-343 SNVKS
+343 SNVKGI
-348 VAETQAFKKMASFG
+348 AETQAFKKMSSFG

-395 QQLVDEIDSLDSST
+395 QQLVDEIDSLDSNT
-409 IAESFSYTK
+409 ITESFGYTK
-418 KWDRFVNVFEGF
+418 KWDNFLKTFEGF
-430 DVSRF
+430 DVTKF
-435 QNVADAEV
+435 KEVADSEV
-443 KSVTQ
+443 KSVAKP
-448 SKKSAPAAT
+448 KKSAPAA
-457 APAAADKGISDSERE
+457 DKGTSDSERE
-472 NILKTSY
+472 NILKTRY
-479 ADDYKKNPKDF
+479 AADYKKNPKDF
-490 DGVLNGRK
+490 DGVLNGKK

-559 YLKPEKGSTERVDDI
+559 YLIPEKGSTKRVANI

-586 TEETGM
+586 TQETGM
-592 YGGVMA
+592 YGGINA
-598 DERKI
+598 DEEKI

-632 KKDYKKLGV
+632 KKDYKKLGI
-641 ERPSFY
+641 EKPSFY

-662 RSDANLLFNN
+662 KADANLLVNN
-672 LNKIGVKAKIKQSSG
+672 LNKIGVKAKIKQSGS

>member
-1 MYSPRIFNFDSFVNI
+1 MFSPRIFNFDSFVNR

-82 MLTNSKSSVIAK
+82 MLADSKSSVIPK
-94 HRGPEVAEAWSKAA
+94 YRGPEVAEAWSKAA
-108 LECIKGLEAAIQ
+108 LECIKGLEAAIG

-126 QAQSQINLSLANII
+126 QSQSQINSSLANII
-140 NSYSDSIEKADKQD
+140 NSYRDNVEKADKQD
-154 SAASIADEAGLS
+154 SAAAIADKADLD
-166 ESEDMIF
+166 ESEEMVF

-188 KAIAIVRGDVL
+188 KAISVVRGDIM
-199 ANIESSEFSSV
+199 ANIESSKFPSV
-210 YKTYLNEL
+210 YKAYLNEL
-218 DLLNKE
+218 DSLNKE

-237 STRLDE
+237 SERLEE
-243 IRNRLS
+243 IRNRIFK
-249 EIPSEISQ
+249 IPSDLSQ

-268 NKDLVPFYANAV
+268 NQDLVPFYENAV
-280 KLGGIANELYKEYTI
+280 KLGGIANELYKEYII
-295 RKADAE
+295 RKADDE
-301 RDSEES
+301 KDSEES

-321 EDVGLSYNQKVQ
+321 EDVGLSYNQRVQ

-368 KFGPYTQIIVKALKS
+368 KFGTYTQIIVKALKS

-418 KWDRFVNVFEGF
+418 KWDSFVNVFEGF

-443 KSVTQ
+443 KSVIQ
-448 SKKSAPAAT
+448 PKKY
-457 APAAADKGISDSERE
+457 APAAADKGTSDSERE
-472 NILKTSY
+472 NILKTRY
-479 ADDYKKNPKDF
+479 AEDYKKNPKDF
-490 DGVLNGRK
+490 DGVLNGKK

-516 LFFYDGTYIQYEWNP
+516 LFFYDGTYLQYEWNP

-540 MSRGTWKFEKRS
+540 MSRGTWKFEKKS
-552 GDTEKSI
+552 GDSEKSI
-559 YLKPEKGSTERVDDI
+559 YIIPEKGSTERVDDV
-574 DRKKIIGLYKDI
+574 DRKKIIDLYKEI

-592 YGGVMA
+592 YGGVNA
-598 DERKI
+598 DEGKI

-632 KKDYKKLGV
+632 KKDYKKLGI

-662 RSDANLLFNN
+662 RADANLLANN

>member
-1 MYSPRIFNFDSFVNI
+1 MFSSRIFNFNSFVNR
-16 ILEAENTSIAG
+16 ILEAENTSVAG
-27 LIDGMT
+27 LVDEMV
-33 GSLASYYLNCYSYI
+33 GSLVSYYLNCYSYI
-47 NKLGDNSSDNK
+47 NKLGDSD
-58 LKVSQGLSKLAQTK
+58 SQTSQTLSKLAQTK
-72 LIDKPELMRS
+72 LGDKPELMRS
-82 MLTNSKSSVIAK
+82 MLTDSKSSVIPK
-94 HRGPEVAEAWSKAA
+94 YRGPEVAEAWSKAA
-108 LECIKGLEAAIQ
+108 LECVKGLETAIQ

-126 QAQSQINLSLANII
+126 QAQSQINSSLANII
-140 NSYSDSIEKADKQD
+140 NSYAGGIEKADKQD
-154 SAASIADEAGLS
+154 SAAAILDKAGIS
-166 ESEDMIF
+166 ESEDMVF

-188 KAIAIVRGDVL
+188 KVIAIVRGDIM
-199 ANIESSEFSSV
+199 ANIESSGFTSV

-218 DLLNKE
+218 DSLNKE

-237 STRLDE
+237 SDRLEE
-243 IRNRLS
+243 IRNRLF

-268 NKDLVPFYANAV
+268 NKDLVPFYDNAV
-280 KLGGIANELYKEYTI
+280 KLGGIANELYKEYII

-321 EDVGLSYNQKVQ
+321 DEVGLSYNQKVY

-343 SNVKS
+343 SNVKGI
-348 VAETQAFKKMASFG
+348 AETQAFKKMASFG

-395 QQLVDEIDSLDSST
+395 QQLVDEIDSLDSNT
-409 IAESFSYTK
+409 ITESFGYTK
-418 KWDRFVNVFEGF
+418 KWDNFLKTFEGF
-430 DVSRF
+430 DVTKF
-435 QNVADAEV
+435 KEVADSEV
-443 KSVTQ
+443 KSVAKP
-448 SKKSAPAAT
+448 KKSAPAA
-457 APAAADKGISDSERE
+457 DKGTSDSERE
-472 NILKTSY
+472 NILKTRY
-479 ADDYKKNPKDF
+479 AADYKKNPKDF
-490 DGVLNGRK
+490 DGVLNGKK

-559 YLKPEKGSTERVDDI
+559 YLIPEKGSTKRVANI

-586 TEETGM
+586 TQETGM
-592 YGGVMA
+592 YGGINA
-598 DERKI
+598 DEEKI

-632 KKDYKKLGV
+632 KKDYKKLGI
-641 ERPSFY
+641 EKPSFY

-662 RSDANLLFNN
+662 KADANLLVNN
-672 LNKIGVKAKIKQSSG
+672 LNKIGVKAKIKQSGS

>member
-1 MYSPRIFNFDSFVNI
+1 
-16 ILEAENTSIAG
+16 
-27 LIDGMT
+27 
-33 GSLASYYLNCYSYI
+33 
-47 NKLGDNSSDNK
+47 
-58 LKVSQGLSKLAQTK
+58 
-72 LIDKPELMRS
+72 
-82 MLTNSKSSVIAK
+82 MLTDSKSSVIPK
-94 HRGPEVAEAWSKAA
+94 YRGPEVAEAWSKAA
-108 LECIKGLEAAIQ
+108 LECVKGLETAIQ

-126 QAQSQINLSLANII
+126 QAQSQINSSLANII
-140 NSYSDSIEKADKQD
+140 NSYAGGIEKADKQD
-154 SAASIADEAGLS
+154 SAAAILDKAGIS
-166 ESEDMIF
+166 ESEDMVF

-188 KAIAIVRGDVL
+188 KVIAIVRGDIM
-199 ANIESSEFSSV
+199 ANIESSGFTSV

-218 DLLNKE
+218 DSLNKE

-237 STRLDE
+237 SDRLEE
-243 IRNRLS
+243 IRNRLF

-268 NKDLVPFYANAV
+268 NKDLVPFYDNAV
-280 KLGGIANELYKEYTI
+280 KLGGIANELYKEYII

-321 EDVGLSYNQKVQ
+321 DEVGLSYNQKVY

-343 SNVKS
+343 SNVKGI
-348 VAETQAFKKMASFG
+348 AETQAFKKMASFG

-395 QQLVDEIDSLDSST
+395 QQLVDEIDSLDSNT
-409 IAESFSYTK
+409 ITESFGYTK
-418 KWDRFVNVFEGF
+418 KWDNFLKTFEGF
-430 DVSRF
+430 DVTKF
-435 QNVADAEV
+435 KEVADSEV
-443 KSVTQ
+443 KSVAKP
-448 SKKSAPAAT
+448 KKSAPAA
-457 APAAADKGISDSERE
+457 DKGTSDSERE
-472 NILKTSY
+472 NILKTRY
-479 ADDYKKNPKDF
+479 AADYKKNPKDF
-490 DGVLNGRK
+490 DGVLNGKK

-559 YLKPEKGSTERVDDI
+559 YLIPEKGSTKRVGNI

-586 TEETGM
+586 TQETGM
-592 YGGVMA
+592 YGGINA
-598 DERKI
+598 DEEKI

-632 KKDYKKLGV
+632 KKDYKKLGI
-641 ERPSFY
+641 EKPSFY

-662 RSDANLLFNN
+662 KADANLLVNN
-672 LNKIGVKAKIKQSSG
+672 LNKIGVKAKIKQSGS

>member
-1 MYSPRIFNFDSFVNI
+1 MFSSRIFNFNSFVNR
-16 ILEAENTSIAG
+16 ILEAENTSVAG
-27 LIDGMT
+27 LVDEMV
-33 GSLASYYLNCYSYI
+33 GSLVSYYLNCYSYI
-47 NKLGDNSSDNK
+47 NKLGDGD
-58 LKVSQGLSKLAQTK
+58 SQTSQALSKLAQTK
-72 LIDKPELMRS
+72 LGDKPELMRS
-82 MLTNSKSSVIAK
+82 MLTDSKSSVIPK
-94 HRGPEVAEAWSKAA
+94 YRGPEVAEAWSKAA
-108 LECIKGLEAAIQ
+108 LECVKGLETAIQ

-126 QAQSQINLSLANII
+126 QAQSQINSSLANII
-140 NSYSDSIEKADKQD
+140 NSYAGGIEKADKQD
-154 SAASIADEAGLS
+154 SAAAILDKAGIS
-166 ESEDMIF
+166 ESEDMVF

-188 KAIAIVRGDVL
+188 KVIAIVRGDIM
-199 ANIESSEFSSV
+199 ANIESSGFTSV

-218 DLLNKE
+218 DSLNKE

-237 STRLDE
+237 SDRLEE
-243 IRNRLS
+243 IRNRLF

-268 NKDLVPFYANAV
+268 NKDLVPFYDNAV
-280 KLGGIANELYKEYTI
+280 KLGGIANELYKEYII

-321 EDVGLSYNQKVQ
+321 DEVGLSYNQKVY

-343 SNVKS
+343 SNVKGI
-348 VAETQAFKKMASFG
+348 AETQAFKKMASFG

-395 QQLVDEIDSLDSST
+395 QQLVDEIDSLDSNT
-409 IAESFSYTK
+409 ITESFGYTK
-418 KWDRFVNVFEGF
+418 KWDNFLKTFEGF
-430 DVSRF
+430 DVTKF
-435 QNVADAEV
+435 KEVADSEV
-443 KSVTQ
+443 KSVAKP
-448 SKKSAPAAT
+448 KKSAPAA
-457 APAAADKGISDSERE
+457 DKGTSDSERE
-472 NILKTSY
+472 NILKTRY
-479 ADDYKKNPKDF
+479 AADYKKNPKDF
-490 DGVLNGRK
+490 DGVLNGKK

-559 YLKPEKGSTERVDDI
+559 YLIPEKGSTKRVGNI

-586 TEETGM
+586 TQETGM
-592 YGGVMA
+592 YGGINA
-598 DERKI
+598 DEEKI

-632 KKDYKKLGV
+632 KKDYKKLGI
-641 ERPSFY
+641 EKPSFY

-662 RSDANLLFNN
+662 KADANLLVNN
-672 LNKIGVKAKIKQSSG
+672 LNKIGVKAKIKQSGS

>member
-1 MYSPRIFNFDSFVNI
+1 MFSSRIFNFNSFVNR
-16 ILEAENTSIAG
+16 ILEAENTSVAG
-27 LIDGMT
+27 LVDEMV
-33 GSLASYYLNCYSYI
+33 GSLVSYYLNCYSYI
-47 NKLGDNSSDNK
+47 NKLGDGD
-58 LKVSQGLSKLAQTK
+58 SQTSQALSKLAQTK
-72 LIDKPELMRS
+72 LGDKPELMRS
-82 MLTNSKSSVIAK
+82 MLTDSKSSVIPK
-94 HRGPEVAEAWSKAA
+94 YRGPEVAEAWSKAA
-108 LECIKGLEAAIQ
+108 LECVKGLETAIQ

-126 QAQSQINLSLANII
+126 QAQSQINSSLANII
-140 NSYSDSIEKADKQD
+140 NSYAGGMEKADKQD
-154 SAASIADEAGLS
+154 SAAAILDKAGIS
-166 ESEDMIF
+166 ESEDMVF

-188 KAIAIVRGDVL
+188 KVIAIVRGDIM
-199 ANIESSEFSSV
+199 ANIESSEFPSV

-218 DLLNKE
+218 DSLNKE

-237 STRLDE
+237 SDRLEE
-243 IRNRLS
+243 IRNRLF

-268 NKDLVPFYANAV
+268 NKDLVPFYDNAV
-280 KLGGIANELYKEYTI
+280 KLGGIANELYKEYII

-321 EDVGLSYNQKVQ
+321 DEVGLSYNQKVY

-343 SNVKS
+343 SNVKGI
-348 VAETQAFKKMASFG
+348 AETQAFKKMASFG

-395 QQLVDEIDSLDSST
+395 QQLVDEIDSLDSNT
-409 IAESFSYTK
+409 ITESFGYTK
-418 KWDRFVNVFEGF
+418 KWDNFLKTFEGF
-430 DVSRF
+430 DVTKF
-435 QNVADAEV
+435 KEVADSEV
-443 KSVTQ
+443 KSVAKP
-448 SKKSAPAAT
+448 KKSAPAA
-457 APAAADKGISDSERE
+457 DKGTSDSERE
-472 NILKTSY
+472 NILKTRY
-479 ADDYKKNPKDF
+479 AADYKKNPKDF
-490 DGVLNGRK
+490 DGVLNGKK

-559 YLKPEKGSTERVDDI
+559 YLIPEKGSTKRVANI

-586 TEETGM
+586 TQETGM
-592 YGGVMA
+592 YGGINA
-598 DERKI
+598 DEEKI

-632 KKDYKKLGV
+632 KKDYKKLGI
-641 ERPSFY
+641 EKPSFY

-662 RSDANLLFNN
+662 KADANLLVNN
-672 LNKIGVKAKIKQSSG
+672 LNKIGVKAKIKQSGS

>member
-1 MYSPRIFNFDSFVNI
+1 MFSSRIFNFNSFVNR
-16 ILEAENTSIAG
+16 ILEAENTSVAG
-27 LIDGMT
+27 LVDEMV
-33 GSLASYYLNCYSYI
+33 GSLVSYYLNCYSYI
-47 NKLGDNSSDNK
+47 NKLGDGD
-58 LKVSQGLSKLAQTK
+58 SQTSQALSKLAQTK
-72 LIDKPELMRS
+72 LGDKPELMRS
-82 MLTNSKSSVIAK
+82 MLTDSKSSVIPK
-94 HRGPEVAEAWSKAA
+94 YRGPEVAEAWSKAA
-108 LECIKGLEAAIQ
+108 LECVKGLETAIQ

-126 QAQSQINLSLANII
+126 QAQSQINSSLANII
-140 NSYSDSIEKADKQD
+140 NSYAGGIEKADKQD
-154 SAASIADEAGLS
+154 SAAAILDKAGIS
-166 ESEDMIF
+166 ESEDMVF

-188 KAIAIVRGDVL
+188 KVIAIVRGDIM
-199 ANIESSEFSSV
+199 ANIESSGFTSV

-218 DLLNKE
+218 DSLNKE

-237 STRLDE
+237 SDRLEE
-243 IRNRLS
+243 IRNRLF

-268 NKDLVPFYANAV
+268 NKDLVPFYDNAV
-280 KLGGIANELYKEYTI
+280 KLGGIANELYKEYII

-321 EDVGLSYNQKVQ
+321 DEVGLSYNQKVY

-343 SNVKS
+343 SNVKGI
-348 VAETQAFKKMASFG
+348 AETQAFKKMASFG

-395 QQLVDEIDSLDSST
+395 QQLVDEIDSLDSNT
-409 IAESFSYTK
+409 ITESFGYTK
-418 KWDRFVNVFEGF
+418 KWDNFLKTFEGF
-430 DVSRF
+430 DVTKF
-435 QNVADAEV
+435 KEVADSEV
-443 KSVTQ
+443 KSVAKP
-448 SKKSAPAAT
+448 KKSAPAA
-457 APAAADKGISDSERE
+457 DKGTSDSERE
-472 NILKTSY
+472 NILKTRY
-479 ADDYKKNPKDF
+479 AADYKKNPKDF
-490 DGVLNGRK
+490 DGVLNGKK

-559 YLKPEKGSTERVDDI
+559 YLKPEKGSTKRVDDI

-592 YGGVMA
+592 YGGVNA

-662 RSDANLLFNN
+662 RSDANLLANN

>member
-1 MYSPRIFNFDSFVNI
+1 MVDEMV
-16 ILEAENTSIAG
+16 
-27 LIDGMT
+27 
-33 GSLASYYLNCYSYI
+33 GSLVSYYLNCYSYI
-47 NKLGDNSSDNK
+47 NKLGDSD
-58 LKVSQGLSKLAQTK
+58 SQTSQALSKLAQTK
-72 LIDKPELMRS
+72 LGDKPELMRS
-82 MLTNSKSSVIAK
+82 MLTDSKSSVIPK
-94 HRGPEVAEAWSKAA
+94 YRGPEVAEAWSKAA
-108 LECIKGLEAAIQ
+108 LECVKGLETAIQ

-126 QAQSQINLSLANII
+126 QAQSQINSSLANII
-140 NSYSDSIEKADKQD
+140 NSYAGGIEKADKQD
-154 SAASIADEAGLS
+154 SAAAILDKAGIS
-166 ESEDMIF
+166 ESEDMVF

-188 KAIAIVRGDVL
+188 KVIAIVRGDIM
-199 ANIESSEFSSV
+199 ANIESSGFTSV

-218 DLLNKE
+218 DSLNKE

-237 STRLDE
+237 SDRLEE
-243 IRNRLS
+243 IRNRLF

-268 NKDLVPFYANAV
+268 NKDLVPFYDNAV
-280 KLGGIANELYKEYTI
+280 KLGGIANELYKEYII

-321 EDVGLSYNQKVQ
+321 DEVGLSYNQKVY

-343 SNVKS
+343 SNVKGI
-348 VAETQAFKKMASFG
+348 AETQAFKKMASFG

-395 QQLVDEIDSLDSST
+395 QQLVDEIDSLDSNT
-409 IAESFSYTK
+409 ITESFGYTK
-418 KWDRFVNVFEGF
+418 KWDNFLKTFEGF
-430 DVSRF
+430 DVTKF
-435 QNVADAEV
+435 KEVADSEV
-443 KSVTQ
+443 KSVAKP
-448 SKKSAPAAT
+448 KKSAPAA
-457 APAAADKGISDSERE
+457 DKGTSDSERE
-472 NILKTSY
+472 NILKTRY
-479 ADDYKKNPKDF
+479 AADYKKNPKDF
-490 DGVLNGRK
+490 DGVLNGKK

-559 YLKPEKGSTERVDDI
+559 YLIPEKGSTKRVGNI

-586 TEETGM
+586 TQETGM
-592 YGGVMA
+592 YGGINA
-598 DERKI
+598 DEEKI

-632 KKDYKKLGV
+632 KKDYKKLGI
-641 ERPSFY
+641 EKPSFY

-662 RSDANLLFNN
+662 KADANLLVNN
-672 LNKIGVKAKIKQSSG
+672 LNKIGVKAKIKQSGS

>member
-1 MYSPRIFNFDSFVNI
+1 MVDEMV
-16 ILEAENTSIAG
+16 
-27 LIDGMT
+27 
-33 GSLASYYLNCYSYI
+33 GSLVSYYLNCYSYI
-47 NKLGDNSSDNK
+47 NKLGDSD
-58 LKVSQGLSKLAQTK
+58 SQTSQALSKLAQTK
-72 LIDKPELMRS
+72 LGDKPELMRS
-82 MLTNSKSSVIAK
+82 MLTDSKSSVIPK
-94 HRGPEVAEAWSKAA
+94 YRGPEVAEAWSKAA
-108 LECIKGLEAAIQ
+108 LECVKGLETAIQ

-126 QAQSQINLSLANII
+126 QAQSQINSSLANII
-140 NSYSDSIEKADKQD
+140 NSYAGGMEKADKQD
-154 SAASIADEAGLS
+154 SAAAILDKAGIS
-166 ESEDMIF
+166 ESEDMVF

-188 KAIAIVRGDVL
+188 KVIAIVRGDIM
-199 ANIESSEFSSV
+199 ANIESSGFTSV

-218 DLLNKE
+218 DSLNKE

-237 STRLDE
+237 SDRLEE
-243 IRNRLS
+243 IRNRLF

-268 NKDLVPFYANAV
+268 NKDLVPFYDNAV
-280 KLGGIANELYKEYTI
+280 KLGGIANELYKEYII

-321 EDVGLSYNQKVQ
+321 DEVGLSYNQKVY

-343 SNVKS
+343 SNVKGI
-348 VAETQAFKKMASFG
+348 AETQAFKKMASFG

-395 QQLVDEIDSLDSST
+395 QQLVDEIDSLDSNT
-409 IAESFSYTK
+409 ITESFGYTK
-418 KWDRFVNVFEGF
+418 KWDNFLKTFEGF
-430 DVSRF
+430 DVTKF
-435 QNVADAEV
+435 KEVADSEV
-443 KSVTQ
+443 KSVAKP
-448 SKKSAPAAT
+448 KKSAPAA
-457 APAAADKGISDSERE
+457 DKGTSDSERE
-472 NILKTSY
+472 NILKTRY
-479 ADDYKKNPKDF
+479 AADYKKNPKDF
-490 DGVLNGRK
+490 DGVLNGKK

-559 YLKPEKGSTERVDDI
+559 YLIPEKGSTKRVANI

-586 TEETGM
+586 TQETGM
-592 YGGVMA
+592 YGGINA
-598 DERKI
+598 DEEKI

-632 KKDYKKLGV
+632 KKDYKKLGI
-641 ERPSFY
+641 EKPSFY

-662 RSDANLLFNN
+662 KADANLLVNN
-672 LNKIGVKAKIKQSSG
+672 LNKIGVKAKIKQSGS